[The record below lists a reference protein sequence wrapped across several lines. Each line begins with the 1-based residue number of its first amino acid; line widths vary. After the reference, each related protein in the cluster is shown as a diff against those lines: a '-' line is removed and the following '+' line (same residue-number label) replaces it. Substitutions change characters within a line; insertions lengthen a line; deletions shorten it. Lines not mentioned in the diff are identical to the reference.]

1 MRALEISDSW
11 TRKEGGVETDWRPM
25 VKVDHR
31 PDKLRNYTALEL
43 ISEETGTRR
52 VFFFTEEEGYVDFC
66 VWTPENERGYG
77 GRRFS
82 LFVKQFY
89 SIDADTDEVKI
100 ATALDWKNQ
109 EHTGWWAFNGPWS
122 SRPSVMNGLAIRY
135 DFLDWPLSI
144 EASVDSADPD
154 QYNVAGHV
162 TVGWLNDAIVKLDA
176 PYEVVLADYEKA
188 DDEWL
193 REARY
198 DFVKLDREEVK

>member
-1 MRALEISDSW
+1 MKALEISHSW
-11 TRKEGGVETDWRPM
+11 TRKQGGVETDWRPM
-25 VKVDHR
+25 IKVDKR

-43 ISEETGTRR
+43 VSAETNTRR

-66 VWTPENERGYG
+66 VWTPENENGYG

-82 LFVKQFY
+82 LFVKRHFVVN
-89 SIDADTDEVKI
+89 ADTDELTK
-100 ATALDWKNQ
+100 ASR
-109 EHTGWWAFNGPWS
+109 TGLADSWWAFNGPWS

-135 DFLDWPLSI
+135 DFLEWPLSI
-144 EASVDSADPD
+144 EASVGSSWAD

-176 PYEVVLADYEKA
+176 PYEVVLGEYEKH
-188 DDEWL
+188 DDKWL
-193 REARY
+193 RECRY